1 MSAFAF
7 VVPAVLVFGV
17 LLGVASGVIGGFGVA
32 SYRSMSAR
40 ATGTVIDRDDSDGI
54 QGVPVV
60 AFMPLGGPETRFR
73 GGNDM
78 GLFGPGIGRTVR
90 VRYNPRNPAEAR
102 IASFYQS
109 YLVQGCSLLVGLA
122 IGVIS
127 YIGLLR

>member
-17 LLGVASGVIGGFGVA
+17 LLGAGAGVRGAFGVV
-32 SYRSMSAR
+32 SYTHMSAR
-40 ATGTVIDRDDSDGI
+40 ATGTVIGCDDSDGI
-54 QGVPVV
+54 QGVPLV

-78 GLFGPGIGRTVR
+78 GLFGPRIGRTVR
-90 VRYNPRNPAEAR
+90 VRYNPRDPAKAR

-109 YLVQGCSLLVGLA
+109 YLPQGCSLVVSLA
-122 IGVIS
+122 VGVICF
-127 YIGLLR
+127 IGLLR